1 MWAALLG
8 VSNAPW
14 EGKKEKIF
22 EHCQGLWKQLF
33 VSFWNQDLTLPHIEV
48 TNETTLYR
56 DKIPLQNVQP

>member
-33 VSFWNQDLTLPHIEV
+33 VAFWNHDLTWPHIEV